1 VKANKNALMGM
12 EISLEFDA
20 LGIQGIQ
27 IELYKSRAKSR
38 YVLQYRALNEDN
50 GTLQGT
56 HKLYDCS

>member
-1 VKANKNALMGM
+1 MGM

-20 LGIQGIQ
+20 LRIQ
-27 IELYKSRAKSR
+27 IELYKSKAKSR
-38 YVLQYRALNEDN
+38 YILQYKPLNEDN

>member
-1 VKANKNALMGM
+1 MKANKNALMGM

-20 LGIQGIQ
+20 LRIQ
-27 IELYKSRAKSR
+27 IELYKSKAKSR
-38 YVLQYRALNEDN
+38 YILQYKPLNEDN

>member
-1 VKANKNALMGM
+1 MGM

-27 IELYKSRAKSR
+27 VELYKSKAKSR
-38 YVLQYRALNEDN
+38 YILQYKALNEDN